1 MKTGQISDI
10 VSLELSTFVK
20 TRKKEGIAVGKQI
33 LIVEDNELNR
43 AMLCEILSEE
53 YQVLEAEN
61 GQEALE
67 ILRIHGDTVAL
78 ILLDVM
84 MPVMDG
90 YAFLDLVR
98 QDPQLSLIPVIVTTQ
113 SGSEEDEV
121 AALSHGATDFVPKP
135 YRPQVIL
142 HRVASLIKLRETAA
156 MVNQFQFDRLTGLYS
171 KEFFFRKVRERLQE
185 DPEGDYSI
193 VCSNIENFKLVND
206 VFGTQAGDHLLREV
220 ADITRSMVGQE
231 GFCGRFS
238 ADRFLCLQRREQ
250 ERLDR
255 KNFGSHPEMEL
266 SPLMK
271 SIVMRWG
278 IYEITDP
285 SIPVEQMCDRAMLAA
300 NSIRGQ
306 YNQFFAV
313 YDDSLRGKLLREKAI
328 TDAMQKALDQGQFA
342 VFYQPKYSLTE
353 ECLAGAE
360 ALVRWI
366 HPEWG
371 MISPGEFIPL
381 FEKNGFIPKLDQY
394 VWEQVCTQLQRWRET
409 GRPVLPVSVN
419 ISRADMYQA
428 DVAQILSGLTA
439 RYGIEPGLLH
449 LEITESAYAE
459 NTRTITTTV
468 GKLRAM
474 GFVVEMDD
482 FGSGYSS
489 LNMLS
494 QMKLDVLKLDRSF
507 IVSETSKSTELSILN
522 DVISMAHRMR
532 LRVVAE
538 GVESRNQ
545 LERLRAVGCDYVQ
558 GFYFAKPMPA
568 GEFEK
573 LLNSSRLLEPRPAPA
588 AGRREEP
595 RCTLLIVDENQ
606 GYREKVRQ
614 AFLSQ
619 YQVLEA
625 ADADQALASI
635 HTCSG
640 TMAVILSM
648 TLPEGGAEAVMKFLR
663 HNPQYWNV
671 PVLAA
676 LPDGSCVEKI
686 PLTQEADDFLC
697 KCHPVFDLSKRV
709 QRLVE
714 LSSSGKRESALQDE
728 ANRDFLSGLLNRRGL
743 QMAMSGIR
751 KEELPL
757 ALYLFDLDNLKAV
770 NDGCGHRGGDE
781 MICAFAELLRRSTR
795 DGDILCRYGGD
806 EFLVVLKRLR
816 EGDTAIKKGE
826 DICRDFQNA
835 YAGEPFHASCSAGVV
850 LCDAGEVPSMELIE
864 RADQA
869 MYRAKREGKGHCY
882 LWQKEQEK

>member
-238 ADRFLCLQRREQ
+238 EDRFLCLQRREQ

-285 SIPVEQMCDRAMLAA
+285 GIPVEQMCDRALLAA

-328 TDAMQKALDQGQFA
+328 TDAMQEALNQGQFS
-342 VFYQPKYSLTE
+342 VYYQPKYNLNE

-371 MISPGEFIPL
+371 IVSPGEFIPL
-381 FEKNGFIPKLDQY
+381 FEKNGFISKLDQF
-394 VWEQVCTQLQRWRET
+394 VWEQVCAQLRSWKLK
-409 GRPVLPVSVN
+409 GYPMVPVSVN
-419 ISRADMYQA
+419 VSRADMFQG
-428 DVAQILSGLTA
+428 DPVKLLPDLTA
-439 RYGIEPGLLH
+439 RYGIKPEYLH
-449 LEITESAYAE
+449 LEVTESAYTE
-459 NTRTITTTV
+459 NTGTITALV
-468 GKLRAM
+468 GKLRSL

-489 LNMLS
+489 LSMMS
-494 QMKLDVLKLDRSF
+494 QMELDVLKLDRNF
-507 IVSETSKSTELSILN
+507 VIHETSKIMDLSILN
-522 DVISMAHRMR
+522 DVVNMAHRMR
-532 LRVVAE
+532 LAVVAE
-538 GVESRNQ
+538 GVESRSQ

-568 GEFEK
+568 REFEK
-573 LLNSSRLLEPRPAPA
+573 LLSSSRLLEPRPAPETVR
-588 AGRREEP
+588 RREA
-595 RCTLLIVDENQ
+595 RYTLLIVDENG
-606 GYREKVRQ
+606 GYREKVRE
-614 AFLSQ
+614 AFCTQ
-619 YQVLEA
+619 YRILEA
-625 ADADQALASI
+625 ADDREAIACIRDFP
-635 HTCSG
+635 G
-640 TMAVILSM
+640 EMVVILSM
-648 TLPEGGAEAVMKFLR
+648 TLPDSGAGKVMKFLR
-663 HNPQYWNV
+663 QDPLYWKS
-671 PVLAA
+671 PVLA
-676 LPDGSCVEKI
+676 LVPGGSWVEKT
-686 PLTQEADDFLC
+686 PLALEADDFLC
-697 KCHPVFDLSKRV
+697 KCHPIFDLGKRI
-709 QRLVE
+709 QRLAE
-714 LSSSGKRESALQDE
+714 MFASGERESVLQDE

-743 QMAMSGIR
+743 QVAMSSIR

-757 ALYLFDLDNLKAV
+757 ALYLFDLDDLKAV
-770 NDGCGHRGGDE
+770 NDGCGHRVGDE
-781 MICAFAELLRRSTR
+781 MICAFADLLRRSTR
-795 DGDILCRYGGD
+795 NGDILCRYGGD

-826 DICRDFQNA
+826 DICRDFRNA
-835 YAGEPFHASCSAGVV
+835 YAGENFRASCSAGVV
-850 LCDAGEVPSMELIE
+850 LCTTEEVPSMELIE

-869 MYRAKREGKGHCY
+869 MYRAKREEKGHCC
-882 LWQKEQEK
+882 LWKKEE